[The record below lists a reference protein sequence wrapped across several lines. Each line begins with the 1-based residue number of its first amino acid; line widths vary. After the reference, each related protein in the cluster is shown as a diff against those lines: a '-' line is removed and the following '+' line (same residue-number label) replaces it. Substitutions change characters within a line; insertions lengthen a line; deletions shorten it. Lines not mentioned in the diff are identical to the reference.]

1 VAAGRN
7 FQISQKDDRQV
18 FVPQPERGRVAVMDL
33 ATLRQ
38 VDDFDAGP
46 APAYLSENASM
57 RVLLALSAD
66 GLSVT
71 PVDEY
76 GVRKLPAA
84 AIIGDRADTIH

>member
-1 VAAGRN
+1 M
-7 FQISQKDDRQV
+7 